1 MQVQNFCK
9 NMQNNDN
16 NNATNNQP
24 TNNDREQ
31 FVNIDKAQLGQV
43 LLQQGFSTWF
53 LYMFRVLEGRPF
65 IVEPIHDDLFQ
76 VFDDIYDLK
85 TIRQSINIPPR
96 AGKTT
101 LATYLCLYCIT
112 KQPRANFIYT
122 SFSQFLLT
130 DIAKSLMSKLESPIY
145 KALYPQDSYF
155 SDDHEF
161 DAIDAYWRDEI
172 MRETGKNK
180 YNSRYIRTRLGGT
193 LLFAS
198 IGSAITGFGAGI
210 RGYNKFGGALIIDDA
225 NKPANITSKILR
237 ENVVRYFEE
246 TLLSRLNNSNT
257 PIVNIQQR
265 LHPDDL
271 TGTLIEKYGFQALRK
286 PLLSYCSKGP
296 EHLPLDISK
305 QKFLDG
311 YKKYHKIF
319 YNGDIYEC
327 ALPQQYSYD
336 RLRELMQNKFVFEA
350 QYQQNPQVNKGA
362 VINIDWFRYYRKGD
376 IYPSSSTERAKIKMD
391 QLMIFADTGSKK
403 TKKSDY
409 SVFGVC
415 GKSSKDMYI
424 LDWHRGKMSS
434 PEMRR
439 LALRLWERWGN
450 NRSGI
455 AWCKG
460 IGIEDRASGM
470 GLIQDLQELKSI
482 PIYPITAELDKVARI
497 ERHSYL
503 IEEGHVFLPEGPM
516 YSWVPCFLDE
526 CACFSRDDSHKND
539 DQVDVFGYALHEL
552 LGKYIT
558 SIYDVLYTPQE
569 VAGSS
574 IPYFSSSPLLNRFR
588 Y

>member
-1 MQVQNFCK
+1 MLNS
-9 NMQNNDN
+9 NIN
-16 NNATNNQP
+16 
-24 TNNDREQ
+24 
-31 FVNIDKAQLGQV
+31 NIDKKQLGQA
-43 LLQQGFSTWF
+43 LLQRGFSTWF

-65 IVEPIHDDLFQ
+65 IVEPIHQDLFDT
-76 VFDDIYDLK
+76 FDDIYDLK
-85 TIRQSINIPPR
+85 VIRQSINIPPR

-122 SFSQFLLT
+122 SFSQFLLS

-145 KALYPQDSYF
+145 KALYPYDSYF

-172 MRETGKNK
+172 MKETGKNK

-210 RGYNKFGGALIIDDA
+210 RGYDKFGGALIVDDA

-257 PIVNIQQR
+257 PIINIQQR

-271 TGTLIEKYGFQALRK
+271 TGTLIEKYQFKVLKK
-286 PLLSYCSKGP
+286 PLLSYCTKGP
-296 EHLPLDISK
+296 AELPTGIRKD
-305 QKFLDG
+305 KFKKG
-311 YKKYHKIF
+311 YEKYHKIF
-319 YNGDIYEC
+319 YNGDIYQC
-327 ALPQQYSYD
+327 NIPQQYSYD
-336 RLRELMQNKFVFEA
+336 RLSELMQNRAVFEA
-350 QYQQNPQVNKGA
+350 QYQQNPQVNKGQ
-362 VINIDWFRYYRKGD
+362 VINVDWFKYYRKSD
-376 IYPSSSTERAKIKMD
+376 IFSSSPTENPPIKID
-391 QLMIFADTGSKK
+391 SIMIFADTGSKK
-403 TKKSDY
+403 TQKSDY

-415 GKSSKDMYI
+415 GKSGKDMYI
-424 LDWHRGKMSS
+424 LDWYRKKLTS
-434 PEMRR
+434 PEIRR
-439 LALRLWERWGN
+439 LALRLWQRWGN
-450 NRSGI
+450 NRSMI

-470 GLIQDLQELKSI
+470 GLIQDLQELKAI
-482 PIYPITAELDKVARI
+482 PVYPMKAELDKVARI
-497 ERHSYL
+497 ERYTYL

-526 CACFSRDDSHKND
+526 CASFTRDNSHKHD
-539 DQVDVFGYALHEL
+539 DQVDVFGYAMHEL
-552 LGKYIT
+552 LGKYVT

-569 VAGSS
+569 VAGGDN
-574 IPYFSSSPLLNRFR
+574 IDFSTSPFYWLNSMR

>member
-1 MQVQNFCK
+1 MLNS
-9 NMQNNDN
+9 NIN
-16 NNATNNQP
+16 
-24 TNNDREQ
+24 
-31 FVNIDKAQLGQV
+31 NIDKKQLGQA
-43 LLQQGFSTWF
+43 LLQRGFSTWF

-65 IVEPIHDDLFQ
+65 IVEPIHQDLFDT
-76 VFDDIYDLK
+76 FDDIYDLK
-85 TIRQSINIPPR
+85 VIRQSINIPPR

-122 SFSQFLLT
+122 SFSQFLLS

-145 KALYPQDSYF
+145 KALYPYDSYF

-172 MRETGKNK
+172 MKETGKNK

-210 RGYNKFGGALIIDDA
+210 RGYDKFGGALIVDDA

-257 PIVNIQQR
+257 PIINIQQR

-271 TGTLIEKYGFQALRK
+271 TGTLIEKYQFKVLKK
-286 PLLSYCSKGP
+286 PLLSYCTKGP
-296 EHLPLDISK
+296 AELPTGIRKD
-305 QKFLDG
+305 KFKKG
-311 YKKYHKIF
+311 YEKYHKIF
-319 YNGDIYEC
+319 YNGDIYQC
-327 ALPQQYSYD
+327 NIPQQYSYD
-336 RLRELMQNKFVFEA
+336 RLSELMQNRAVFEA
-350 QYQQNPQVNKGA
+350 QYQQNPQVNKGQ
-362 VINIDWFRYYRKGD
+362 VINVDWFKYYRKSD
-376 IYPSSSTERAKIKMD
+376 IFSSSPTENPPIKID
-391 QLMIFADTGSKK
+391 SIMIFADTGSKK
-403 TKKSDY
+403 TQKSDY

-415 GKSSKDMYI
+415 GKSGKDMYI
-424 LDWHRGKMSS
+424 LDWYRQKLTS
-434 PEMRR
+434 PEIRR
-439 LALRLWERWGN
+439 LALRLWQRWGN
-450 NRSGI
+450 NRSMI

-470 GLIQDLQELKSI
+470 GLIQDLQELKAI
-482 PIYPITAELDKVARI
+482 PVYPMKAELDKVARI
-497 ERHSYL
+497 ERYTYL

-516 YSWVPCFLDE
+516 YAWVPCFLDE
-526 CACFSRDDSHKND
+526 CASFTRDNSHKHD
-539 DQVDVFGYALHEL
+539 DQVDVFGYAMHEL
-552 LGKYIT
+552 LGKYVT

-569 VAGSS
+569 VAGGDN
-574 IPYFSSSPLLNRFR
+574 IDFSTSPFYWLNSMR

>member
-1 MQVQNFCK
+1 MLNS
-9 NMQNNDN
+9 NIN
-16 NNATNNQP
+16 
-24 TNNDREQ
+24 
-31 FVNIDKAQLGQV
+31 NIDKKQLGQA
-43 LLQQGFSTWF
+43 LLQRGFSTWF

-65 IVEPIHDDLFQ
+65 IVEPIHQDLFDT
-76 VFDDIYDLK
+76 FDDIYDLK
-85 TIRQSINIPPR
+85 VIRQSINIPPR

-122 SFSQFLLT
+122 SFSQFLLS

-145 KALYPQDSYF
+145 KALYPYDSYF

-172 MRETGKNK
+172 MKETGKNK

-210 RGYNKFGGALIIDDA
+210 RGYDKFGGALIVDDA

-257 PIVNIQQR
+257 PIINIQQR

-271 TGTLIEKYGFQALRK
+271 TGTLIEKYQFKVLKK
-286 PLLSYCSKGP
+286 PLLSYCTKGP
-296 EHLPLDISK
+296 AELPTGIRKD
-305 QKFLDG
+305 KFKKG
-311 YKKYHKIF
+311 YEKYHKIF
-319 YNGDIYEC
+319 YNGDIYQC
-327 ALPQQYSYD
+327 NIPQQYSYD
-336 RLRELMQNKFVFEA
+336 RLNELMQNRAVFEA
-350 QYQQNPQVNKGA
+350 QYQQNPQVNKGQ
-362 VINIDWFRYYRKGD
+362 VINVDWFKYYRKSD
-376 IYPSSSTERAKIKMD
+376 IFSSSPTENPPIKMD
-391 QLMIFADTGSKK
+391 SIMIFADTGSKK
-403 TKKSDY
+403 TQKSDY

-415 GKSSKDMYI
+415 GKSGKDMYI
-424 LDWHRGKMSS
+424 LDWYRQKLTS
-434 PEMRR
+434 PEIRR
-439 LALRLWERWGN
+439 LALRLWQRWGN
-450 NRSGI
+450 NRSMI

-470 GLIQDLQELKSI
+470 GLIQDLQELKAI
-482 PIYPITAELDKVARI
+482 PVYPMKAELDKVARI
-497 ERHSYL
+497 ERYTYL

-526 CACFSRDDSHKND
+526 CASFTRDNSHKHD
-539 DQVDVFGYALHEL
+539 DQVDVFGYAMHEL
-552 LGKYIT
+552 LGKYVT

-569 VAGSS
+569 VAGCDN
-574 IPYFSSSPLLNRFR
+574 IDFSTSPFYWLNSMR

>member
-1 MQVQNFCK
+1 MLNS
-9 NMQNNDN
+9 NIN
-16 NNATNNQP
+16 
-24 TNNDREQ
+24 
-31 FVNIDKAQLGQV
+31 NIDKKQLGQA
-43 LLQQGFSTWF
+43 LLQRGFSTWF

-65 IVEPIHDDLFQ
+65 IVEPIHQDLFDT
-76 VFDDIYDLK
+76 FDDIYDLK
-85 TIRQSINIPPR
+85 VIRQSINIPPR

-122 SFSQFLLT
+122 SFSQFLLS

-145 KALYPQDSYF
+145 KALYPYDSYF

-172 MRETGKNK
+172 MKETGKNK

-210 RGYNKFGGALIIDDA
+210 RGYDKFGGALIVDDA

-257 PIVNIQQR
+257 PIINIQQR

-271 TGTLIEKYGFQALRK
+271 TGTLIEKYQFKVLKK
-286 PLLSYCSKGP
+286 PLLSYCTKGP
-296 EHLPLDISK
+296 AELPTGIRKD
-305 QKFLDG
+305 KFKKG
-311 YKKYHKIF
+311 YEKYHKIF
-319 YNGDIYEC
+319 YNGDIYQC
-327 ALPQQYSYD
+327 NIPQQYSYD
-336 RLRELMQNKFVFEA
+336 RLSELMQNRAVFEA
-350 QYQQNPQVNKGA
+350 QYQQNPQVNKGQ
-362 VINIDWFRYYRKGD
+362 VINVDWFKYYRKSN
-376 IYPSSSTERAKIKMD
+376 IFSSSPTENPPIKID
-391 QLMIFADTGSKK
+391 SIMIFADTGSKK
-403 TKKSDY
+403 TQKSDY

-415 GKSSKDMYI
+415 GKSGKDMYI
-424 LDWHRGKMSS
+424 LDWYRQKLTS
-434 PEMRR
+434 PEIRR
-439 LALRLWERWGN
+439 LALRLWQRWGN
-450 NRSGI
+450 NRSMI

-470 GLIQDLQELKSI
+470 GLIQDLQELKAI
-482 PIYPITAELDKVARI
+482 PVYPMKAELDKVARI
-497 ERHSYL
+497 ERYTYL

-526 CACFSRDDSHKND
+526 CASFTRDNSHKHD
-539 DQVDVFGYALHEL
+539 DQVDVFGYAMHEL
-552 LGKYIT
+552 LGKYVT

-569 VAGSS
+569 VAGGDN
-574 IPYFSSSPLLNRFR
+574 IDFSTSPFYWLNSMR

>member
-1 MQVQNFCK
+1 MLNS
-9 NMQNNDN
+9 NIN
-16 NNATNNQP
+16 
-24 TNNDREQ
+24 
-31 FVNIDKAQLGQV
+31 NIDKKQLGQA
-43 LLQQGFSTWF
+43 LLQRGFSTWF

-65 IVEPIHDDLFQ
+65 IVEPIHQDLFDT
-76 VFDDIYDLK
+76 FDDIYDLK
-85 TIRQSINIPPR
+85 VIRQSINIPPR

-122 SFSQFLLT
+122 SFSQFLLS

-145 KALYPQDSYF
+145 KALYPYDSYF

-172 MRETGKNK
+172 MKETGKNK

-210 RGYNKFGGALIIDDA
+210 RGYDKFGGALIVDDA

-257 PIVNIQQR
+257 PIINIQQR

-271 TGTLIEKYGFQALRK
+271 TGTLIEKYQFKVLKK
-286 PLLSYCSKGP
+286 PLLSYCTKGP
-296 EHLPLDISK
+296 AELPTGIRKD
-305 QKFLDG
+305 KFKKG
-311 YKKYHKIF
+311 YEKYHKIF
-319 YNGDIYEC
+319 YNGDIYQC
-327 ALPQQYSYD
+327 NIPQQYSYD
-336 RLRELMQNKFVFEA
+336 RLNELMQNRAVFEA
-350 QYQQNPQVNKGA
+350 QYQQNPQVNKGQ
-362 VINIDWFRYYRKGD
+362 VINIDWFKYYRKSN
-376 IYPSSSTERAKIKMD
+376 IFPSSSTENPPIKID
-391 QLMIFADTGSKK
+391 SIMIFADTGSKK
-403 TKKSDY
+403 TQKSDY

-415 GKSSKDMYI
+415 GKSGKDMYI
-424 LDWHRGKMSS
+424 LDWYRKKLTS
-434 PEMRR
+434 PEIRR
-439 LALRLWERWGN
+439 LALRLWQRWGN
-450 NRSGI
+450 NRSMI

-470 GLIQDLQELKSI
+470 GLIQDLQELKAI
-482 PIYPITAELDKVARI
+482 PVYPMKAELDKVARI
-497 ERHSYL
+497 ERYTYL

-526 CACFSRDDSHKND
+526 CASFTRDNSHKHD
-539 DQVDVFGYALHEL
+539 DQVDVFGYAMHEL
-552 LGKYIT
+552 LGKYVT

-569 VAGSS
+569 VAGGDN
-574 IPYFSSSPLLNRFR
+574 IDFSTSPFYWLNSMR

>member
-1 MQVQNFCK
+1 MLNS
-9 NMQNNDN
+9 NIN
-16 NNATNNQP
+16 
-24 TNNDREQ
+24 
-31 FVNIDKAQLGQV
+31 NIDKKQLGQA
-43 LLQQGFSTWF
+43 LLQRGFSTWF

-65 IVEPIHDDLFQ
+65 IVEPIHQDLFDT
-76 VFDDIYDLK
+76 FDDIYDLK
-85 TIRQSINIPPR
+85 VIRQSINIPPR

-122 SFSQFLLT
+122 SFSQFLLS

-145 KALYPQDSYF
+145 KALYPYDSYF

-172 MRETGKNK
+172 MKETGKNK

-210 RGYNKFGGALIIDDA
+210 RGYDKFGGALIVDDA

-257 PIVNIQQR
+257 PIINIQQR

-271 TGTLIEKYGFQALRK
+271 TGTLIEKYQFKVLKK
-286 PLLSYCSKGP
+286 PLLSYCTKGP
-296 EHLPLDISK
+296 AELPTGIRKD
-305 QKFLDG
+305 KFKKG
-311 YKKYHKIF
+311 YEKYHKIF
-319 YNGDIYEC
+319 YNGDIYQC
-327 ALPQQYSYD
+327 NIPQQYSYD
-336 RLRELMQNKFVFEA
+336 RLNELMQNRAVFEA
-350 QYQQNPQVNKGA
+350 QYQQNPQVNKGQ
-362 VINIDWFRYYRKGD
+362 VINIDWFKYYRKSD
-376 IYPSSSTERAKIKMD
+376 IFSSSPTENPPIKMD
-391 QLMIFADTGSKK
+391 SIMIFADTGSKK
-403 TKKSDY
+403 TQKSDY

-415 GKSSKDMYI
+415 GKSGKDMYI
-424 LDWHRGKMSS
+424 LDWYRKKLTS
-434 PEMRR
+434 PEIRR
-439 LALRLWERWGN
+439 LALRLWQRWGN
-450 NRSGI
+450 NRSMI

-470 GLIQDLQELKSI
+470 GLIQDLQELKAI
-482 PIYPITAELDKVARI
+482 PVYPMKAELDKVARI
-497 ERHSYL
+497 ERYTYL

-526 CACFSRDDSHKND
+526 CASFTRDNSHKHD
-539 DQVDVFGYALHEL
+539 DQVDVFGYAMHEL
-552 LGKYIT
+552 LGKYVT

-569 VAGSS
+569 VAGGDN
-574 IPYFSSSPLLNRFR
+574 IDFSTSPFYWLNSMR

>member
-1 MQVQNFCK
+1 MLNS
-9 NMQNNDN
+9 NIN
-16 NNATNNQP
+16 
-24 TNNDREQ
+24 
-31 FVNIDKAQLGQV
+31 NIDKKQLGQA
-43 LLQQGFSTWF
+43 LLQRGFSTWF

-65 IVEPIHDDLFQ
+65 IVEPIHQDLFDT
-76 VFDDIYDLK
+76 FDDIYDLK
-85 TIRQSINIPPR
+85 VIRQSINIPPR

-122 SFSQFLLT
+122 SFSQFLLS

-145 KALYPQDSYF
+145 KALYPYDSYF

-172 MRETGKNK
+172 MKETGKNK

-210 RGYNKFGGALIIDDA
+210 RGYDKFGGALIVDDA

-257 PIVNIQQR
+257 PIINIQQR

-271 TGTLIEKYGFQALRK
+271 TGTLIEKYQFKVLKK
-286 PLLSYCSKGP
+286 PLLSYCTKGP
-296 EHLPLDISK
+296 AELPTGIRKD
-305 QKFLDG
+305 KFKKG
-311 YKKYHKIF
+311 YEKYHKIF
-319 YNGDIYEC
+319 YNGDIYQC
-327 ALPQQYSYD
+327 NIPQQYSYD
-336 RLRELMQNKFVFEA
+336 RLSELMQNRAVFEA
-350 QYQQNPQVNKGA
+350 QYQQNPQVNKGQ
-362 VINIDWFRYYRKGD
+362 VINVDWFKYYRKSD
-376 IYPSSSTERAKIKMD
+376 IFSSSPTENPPIKID
-391 QLMIFADTGSKK
+391 SIMIFADTGSKK
-403 TKKSDY
+403 TQKSDY

-415 GKSSKDMYI
+415 GKSGKDMYI
-424 LDWHRGKMSS
+424 LDWYRQKLTS
-434 PEMRR
+434 PEIRR
-439 LALRLWERWGN
+439 LALRLWQRWGN
-450 NRSGI
+450 NRSMI

-470 GLIQDLQELKSI
+470 GLIQDLQELKAI
-482 PIYPITAELDKVARI
+482 PVYPMKAELDKVARI
-497 ERHSYL
+497 ERYTYL

-526 CACFSRDDSHKND
+526 CASFTRDNSHKHD
-539 DQVDVFGYALHEL
+539 DQVDVFGYAMHEL
-552 LGKYIT
+552 LGKYVT

-569 VAGSS
+569 VAGGDN
-574 IPYFSSSPLLNRFR
+574 IDFSTSPFYWLNSMR

>member
-1 MQVQNFCK
+1 MSENL
-9 NMQNNDN
+9 NNDN
-16 NNATNNQP
+16 
-24 TNNDREQ
+24 
-31 FVNIDKAQLGQV
+31 IIKLDKRLLGQA
-43 LLQQGFSTWF
+43 LLAQGFSTWF

-65 IVEPIHDDLFQ
+65 IVEPIHDELFR

-85 TIRQSINIPPR
+85 TTRQSINIPPR

-112 KQPRANFIYT
+112 RQPRANFIYT
-122 SFSQFLLT
+122 SFSQFLLS

-155 SDDHEF
+155 SDDHQL

-172 MRETGKNK
+172 MKETGKNK

-193 LLFAS
+193 LLFSS

-210 RGYNKFGGALIIDDA
+210 RGFDKFGGALIIDDA
-225 NKPANITSKILR
+225 NKPANITSKLLR

-257 PIVNIQQR
+257 PIINIQQR

-271 TGTLIEKYGFQALRK
+271 TGTLIEKYNFNVLKK

-296 EHLPLDISK
+296 EELSLDIPESK
-305 QKFLDG
+305 LEDAYIKHHKVF
-311 YKKYHKIF
+311 YK
-319 YNGDIYEC
+319 GDVYEC
-327 ALPQQYSYD
+327 TLPQQYSYS
-336 RLRELMQNKFVFEA
+336 RLQELMQNEAVFEA
-350 QYQQNPQVNKGA
+350 QYQQNPQVNKGK
-362 VINIDWFRYYRKGD
+362 VINTDWFKYYRKSD
-376 IYPSSSTERAKIKMD
+376 ITSSPTEENHIKID
-391 QLMIFADTGSKK
+391 QIMIFADTGSKK

-415 GKSSKDMYI
+415 AKSGKDMYI
-424 LDWHRGKMSS
+424 LDWFREKLTS

-450 NRSGI
+450 NRSMI

-460 IGIEDRASGM
+460 IGIEDRSSGI
-470 GLIQDLQELKSI
+470 GLIQDLQELKAI
-482 PIYPITAELDKVARI
+482 PIFPIEAELDKVARI
-497 ERHSYL
+497 ERYTYL
-503 IEEGHVFLPEGPM
+503 IEEGHIFLPEGPM
-516 YSWVPCFLDE
+516 YAWVPSFLEE
-526 CACFSRDDSHKND
+526 CANFTRDDSHKHD
-539 DQVDVFGYALHEL
+539 DQVDVFGYAMHEL

-558 SIYDVLYTPQE
+558 SIYDVLYTSEE
-569 VAGSS
+569 VAHMNY
-574 IPYFSSSPLLNRFR
+574 PQLY
-588 Y
+588 